1 VTGAALITAFLD
13 ASALYPAELRNLL
26 MRLALAET
34 YRVRWSEHVQVEWT
48 NALVRNRPDL
58 PHEKIDRVRML
69 MEAHVPDAN
78 VTGYEG
84 LIGGL
89 VLPDPDDRHV
99 LAAAITAGASAIVTV
114 NLKHFPAATLAS
126 HGIEALHPDEFVLRL
141 FAQASAR
148 VVAAARQHRQS
159 LSKPAKSVADY
170 LVSLEATG
178 LTGTVAELRPFAQ
191 LLE

>member
-1 VTGAALITAFLD
+1 VLSIPH
-13 ASALYPAELRNLL
+13 SAELRNLL

-34 YRVRWSEHVQVEWT
+34 YRARWSERVQVEWT
-48 NALVRNRPDL
+48 SAVTRNRLDL

-69 MEAHVPDAN
+69 MEAHVTGAN
-78 VTGYEG
+78 VTGYEV

-89 VLPDPDDRHV
+89 VLPDPNDRHV

-114 NLKHFPAATLAS
+114 NLKDFPSAALAS

-141 FAQASAR
+141 FARAPAR
-148 VVAAARQHRQS
+148 VIAAARQHRLS

-178 LTGTVAELRPFAQ
+178 LTGTVAALRPFAQ